1 VTAYTPA
8 AWETFAAANAGAA
21 AALAGLLFVGVS
33 INVNE
38 IVQSR
43 RLTGRA
49 FEAFMLLV
57 STLVVS
63 VLVLVPDISETGL
76 GIALVVVGA
85 IGWLAV
91 TRQHVRALPR
101 FGGEDDGNAPK
112 GSSTVRI
119 TLGQLAIVPIAIAG
133 ITLLV
138 GCGGGLFWVAP
149 AVIFAYVAA
158 LTNAWVLL
166 IEILR

>member
-33 INVNE
+33 INVQA

-43 RLTGRA
+43 RLTDRA

-63 VLVLVPDISETGL
+63 VLVLVPGITPTGL
-76 GIALVVVGA
+76 GIALTVVGT

-91 TRQHVRALPR
+91 SWRHIHALPR
-101 FGGEDDGNAPK
+101 FGGDDDGNAPR
-112 GSSTVRI
+112 GSIAARI
-119 TLGQLAIVPIAIAG
+119 TLGQLAVAPVAIAG
-133 ITLLV
+133 VTLLV
-138 GCGGGLFWVAP
+138 GSGGGLYWIVP
-149 AVIFAYVAA
+149 AVIFAYVSA
-158 LTNAWVLL
+158 LANAWVLL

>member
-33 INVNE
+33 INIQV

-49 FEAFMLLV
+49 SEAFLLLV

-63 VLVLVPDISETGL
+63 VLVLVPGITETGL
-76 GIALVVVGA
+76 GIALIVVGTF
-85 IGWLAV
+85 GWVAV
-91 TRQHVRALPR
+91 TTQHVRALPR
-101 FGGEDDGNAPK
+101 FGGESDGFAPK
-112 GSSTVRI
+112 GSNAARI
-119 TLGQLAIVPIAIAG
+119 TLGQLAIAPIAIAG

-138 GCGGGLFWVAP
+138 GSGGGLYWIAP
-149 AVIFAYVAA
+149 AVIFAYVSA
-158 LTNAWVLL
+158 LANAWVLL